1 MPKVIE
7 AARSVIPKVKD
18 FSLFT
23 TLHYLMKGGRIGK
36 ASALLGSAFGIK
48 PILEV
53 AASTRGEVKPVG
65 KVSSTEQGMERL
77 LNLIK
82 EQSNNKKLHIVVG
95 QGDMPNETEILKSK
109 VLSQFDCSELYI
121 IPDPAVVAVH
131 TGPGLLRLAFYVN

>member
-1 MPKVIE
+1 VIVV
-7 AARSVIPKVKD
+7 ARRVIPKVKD

-53 AASTRGEVKPVG
+53 DASTRGEVKPVG
-65 KVSSTEQGMERL
+65 KVRSTKQGMERL

-82 EQSNNKKLHIVVG
+82 KQSNNKKLHVTVG
-95 QGDMPNETEILKSK
+95 HGDMPNKAEILKSK

-131 TGPGLLRLAFYVN
+131 TGPGLLRLAFYVD